1 MNTISPYGSWKSPIT
16 SDLIVSGTVG
26 LGQIAIDGDDIYWVE
41 GRPSEAGRSV
51 LVRRTPDGKITD
63 VTPPPFNVRTR
74 VHEYGGAAFAVSDSV
89 VYFSHF
95 ADQRIY
101 CQTLNSPP
109 EPLTPAAKCCYADAI
124 VDKPRNRLIC
134 VREDNAGK
142 GESVNTI
149 VSINL
154 DNGEDIQILT
164 QGNDFYAS
172 PRLSPDGVQLS
183 WICWNHPNMP
193 WDGTEL
199 WVAEINADGSLGE
212 KYLVAG
218 GVDESIFQPEWSPDG
233 VLYFVSDKSNWW
245 NFYRTPLNPPLA
257 RGEAR
262 VGTEPNR
269 TPLNPPLLRGE
280 ARVGTEAPLA
290 SREAGIENPH
300 LARGEAEI
308 EPLCEMAA
316 EFGLPQWVFGMSTYA
331 FVSESKIICTYTQQ
345 GKWHLGSLDLAT
357 KQLTNIETGYTDISS
372 VKARGE
378 TVVFLAGSP
387 IASTAIVQLNLATSQ
402 RKILRKSSDLNI
414 DSGYLSVPEP
424 LEFPTENGLTAFGFF
439 YPPKNQDFAAPESE
453 KPPLVVKSHG
463 GPTAATSSSMNLKI
477 QYWTSRGFAVLDV
490 NYGGSTGYGREYRRR
505 LQDSWGIVDVDD
517 CANGAKYL
525 AEQGLVD
532 GERMAIAGGSAG
544 GYTTLCALT
553 FRDVFKAGASYYGV
567 SDLEALTND
576 THKFEARYLD
586 GLIGP
591 YPARKDLYVARSPIH
606 AAEGLSC
613 PVIFFQGLE
622 DKVVPPNQA
631 EMMVE
636 ILKAKGLPVAYVAYE
651 GEQHG
656 FRRAENIKRTLDG
669 EFYFYS
675 RVFGFELAEPV
686 EPVPIYNL

>member
-1 MNTISPYGSWKSPIT
+1 MNTVSPYGSWKSPIT

-26 LGQIAIDGDDIYWVE
+26 LGQIAIDGDDIYWIE

-51 LVRRTPDGKITD
+51 IVRRTPDGKITD
-63 VTPPPFNVRTR
+63 VTPAPFNVRTR
-74 VHEYGGAAFAVSDSV
+74 VHEYGGGSFAVAAGV

-101 CQTLNSPP
+101 CQRLDSQP
-109 EPLTPAAKCCYADAI
+109 EPLTPAANCRYADVI
-124 VDKPRNRLIC
+124 VDNQRNRLIC
-134 VREDNAGK
+134 VREDHAGE
-142 GESVNTI
+142 GEAVNTI

-164 QGNDFYAS
+164 QGDDFYAS
-172 PRLSPDGVQLS
+172 PSLSPDGSQLC
-183 WICWNHPNMP
+183 WISWNHPNMP

-199 WVAEINADGSLGE
+199 WVAEINADGFLG
-212 KYLVAG
+212 KKQLVAG
-218 GVDESIFQPEWSPDG
+218 GLEESIFQPEWSPDR

-245 NFYRTPLNPPLA
+245 NLY
-257 RGEAR
+257 
-262 VGTEPNR
+262 R

-280 ARVGTEAPLA
+280 AG
-290 SREAGIENPH
+290 
-300 LARGEAEI
+300 I

-331 FVSESKIICTYTQQ
+331 IVSESKIICTYTQQ
-345 GKWHLGSLDLAT
+345 GKWHLASLDLIA
-357 KQLTNIETGYTDISS
+357 KQLTTIETPYNDISS

-378 TVVFLAGSP
+378 IVIFLAGSP
-387 IASTAIVQLNLATSQ
+387 TESTAIVQLNLATSQ
-402 RKILRKSSDLNI
+402 REVLRRSSDLSI
-414 DSGYLSVPEP
+414 ESGYLSVPEP
-424 LEFPTENGLTAFGFF
+424 IAFPTENGLTAFGFF
-439 YPPKNQDFAAPESE
+439 YPPKNQDFAAPAGE

-490 NYGGSTGYGREYRRR
+490 NYGGSTGYGREYRKR

-517 CANGAKYL
+517 CTNGAQYL
-525 AEQGLVD
+525 AQKGLVD

-567 SDLEALTND
+567 SDLEALATD
-576 THKFEARYLD
+576 THKFESRYLD

-591 YPARKDLYVARSPIH
+591 YPERKDLYVARSPIH
-606 AAEGLSC
+606 SAERLSC

-675 RVFGFELAEPV
+675 RVFKFELAESV
-686 EPVPIYNL
+686 QELPIYNL

>member
-1 MNTISPYGSWKSPIT
+1 MNTVSPYGSWKSPIS

-51 LVRRTPDGKITD
+51 LVRRTPDGIISD

-74 VHEYGGAAFAVSDSV
+74 VHEYGGAAFAVAGGV

-101 CQTLNSPP
+101 SQALDCQP
-109 EPLTPAAKCCYADAI
+109 EPLTPAANSCYADVI
-124 VDKPRNRLIC
+124 VDKQRNRLIC
-134 VREDNAGK
+134 VREDNAGE
-142 GESVNTI
+142 GEPVNSI

-172 PRLSPDGVQLS
+172 PRLSPDGSLLS

-199 WVAEINADGSLGE
+199 WVAEIKADGSLGE

-218 GVDESIFQPEWSPDG
+218 GLDESIFQPEWSPDG

-245 NFYRTPLNPPLA
+245 NLYRTVNPCLP
-257 RGEAR
+257 
-262 VGTEPNR
+262 
-269 TPLNPPLLRGE
+269 
-280 ARVGTEAPLA
+280 
-290 SREAGIENPH
+290 REQQEV
-300 LARGEAEI
+300 

-331 FVSESKIICTYTQQ
+331 VVSESKIICTYTQQ
-345 GKWHLGSLDLAT
+345 GKWHLASLDLTT
-357 KQLTNIETGYTDISS
+357 KQLTTIETPYTDISS
-372 VKARGE
+372 VNAGGE

-387 IASTAIVQLNLATSQ
+387 TESTAIVQLNLATNQ
-402 RKILRKSSDLNI
+402 LEILRQSSNLSINP
-414 DSGYLSVPEP
+414 GYLSVPEP
-424 LEFPTENGLTAFGFF
+424 IEFPTENNLTAFGFF
-439 YPPKNQDFAAPESE
+439 YPPKNQDFAAPGGE

-490 NYGGSTGYGREYRRR
+490 NYGGSTGYGREYRKR

-525 AEQGLVD
+525 AQKGLVD

-567 SDLEALTND
+567 SDLEALATD

-591 YPARKDLYVARSPIH
+591 YPERKDLYVARSPIH
-606 AAEGLSC
+606 SAERLSC

-675 RVFGFELAEPV
+675 QVFKFELAEPGEEV
-686 EPVPIYNL
+686 QIYNM